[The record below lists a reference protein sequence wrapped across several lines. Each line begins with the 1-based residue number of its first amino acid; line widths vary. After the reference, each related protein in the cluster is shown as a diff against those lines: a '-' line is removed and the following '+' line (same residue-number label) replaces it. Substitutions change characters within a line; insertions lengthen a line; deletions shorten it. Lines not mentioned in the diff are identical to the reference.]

1 MLEKRKRLLFIYGI
15 FIFILLIVIMFLLPD
30 RFFLDKYKDLEMPT
44 TSLEKKEFIDYSEQ
58 KKKLLN
64 KNFSYEY
71 ILLDSMGSQ
80 TYTYECNGVLEGER
94 ESGICTLPENFSYN
108 EKTKKEDFKYINQD
122 YLSVNYIFHLLE
134 GLEEKEVKYTTLRE
148 YHYQVRIEEL
158 DTEIVVYTNL
168 DNINKIEISNA
179 YMTYV
184 FKYENIR

>member
-1 MLEKRKRLLFIYGI
+1 M
-15 FIFILLIVIMFLLPD
+15 
-30 RFFLDKYKDLEMPT
+30 
-44 TSLEKKEFIDYSEQ
+44 
-58 KKKLLN
+58 
-64 KNFSYEY
+64 
-71 ILLDSMGSQ
+71 
-80 TYTYECNGVLEGER
+80 
-94 ESGICTLPENFSYN
+94 ENFSYN